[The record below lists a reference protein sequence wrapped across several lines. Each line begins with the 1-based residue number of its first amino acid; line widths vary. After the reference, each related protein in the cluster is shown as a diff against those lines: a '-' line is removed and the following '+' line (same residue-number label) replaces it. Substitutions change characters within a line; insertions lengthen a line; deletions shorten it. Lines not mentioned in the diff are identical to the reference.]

1 MPFDLIFMMIALFAV
16 MYFLMIRPQQ
26 KRAKQHQEM
35 QSGLSEGERILLTS
49 GMFGTV
55 AHVGER
61 QLIVELAPGVEV
73 TVLKGNVARTV
84 SAEDEPARMVGKLDA
99 IERAQIDDLSEDLLE
114 VIDLLPGGRYGRHA
128 LCNQLNSILTAH
140 GWGYTHGTV
149 S

>member
-1 MPFDLIFMMIALFAV
+1 MQRLVDELF
-16 MYFLMIRPQQ
+16 
-26 KRAKQHQEM
+26 
-35 QSGLSEGERILLTS
+35 
-49 GMFGTV
+49 
-55 AHVGER
+55 
-61 QLIVELAPGVEV
+61 
-73 TVLKGNVARTV
+73 
-84 SAEDEPARMVGKLDA
+84 EDEPARMVGKLDA

>member
-1 MPFDLIFMMIALFAV
+1 MDKSEQTWLGGAQAPEFGDLQRLVDELF
-16 MYFLMIRPQQ
+16 
-26 KRAKQHQEM
+26 
-35 QSGLSEGERILLTS
+35 
-49 GMFGTV
+49 
-55 AHVGER
+55 
-61 QLIVELAPGVEV
+61 
-73 TVLKGNVARTV
+73 
-84 SAEDEPARMVGKLDA
+84 EDEPARMVGKLDA